1 MQVKPRNNES
11 KIEFFTSEAS
21 DEPDSSDYSKI
32 ALLMVE
38 AYREGSRNDI
48 IFDLSGFLYRQN
60 LKLEIAENIVIGL
73 CKLTNDEEVSNRLQV
88 VQNTY
93 EKAMDGKLITGQNA
107 LFETLERIIGI
118 DAQRKSLKISCSY

>member
-1 MQVKPRNNES
+1 MNT

-73 CKLTNDEEVSNRLQV
+73 CKLTKDEEVSNRLQV

-93 EKAMDGKLITGQNA
+93 EKADGWQS
-107 LFETLERIIGI
+107 R
-118 DAQRKSLKISCSY
+118 